1 MTTDPLV
8 SIVLPVFNES
18 EGIDNTLA
26 VLSNY
31 VRIRPERYELIFVD
45 DGSQDDTVAKI
56 QAAMAKNSAIRLV
69 RFSRNFGH
77 QLAITAGIRYTTGDA
92 VVVMDA
98 DLQDPPSVIPAMLDQ
113 WQKGFSVVYGKRR
126 HRSGETWFKKVTA
139 TTFYRL
145 LAAMT
150 KVDIPVDTGD
160 FRLMDRQVV
169 DILMTMNETDPYVR
183 GMVSWVGFKQTA
195 VLYDRQ
201 ERTAGESK
209 YPLRK
214 MLNLAMNGLTS
225 FSTAPLAL
233 ASWLSGIALGISVLI
248 VAISALLGDLTLD
261 TWILSSLFFL
271 GSGGFLIL
279 GIIGTYIGRLFN
291 QSRQRPLYIV
301 EATYGFA
308 QSKATP
314 QYMQQRARM

>member
-248 VAISALLGDLTLD
+248 VAISALLGDLALD

-308 QSKATP
+308 QAKATP
-314 QYMQQRARM
+314 QYVQQRARM

>member
-214 MLNLAMNGLTS
+214 MLNLAMNGLMS

-248 VAISALLGDLTLD
+248 VAISALLGDLALD

-308 QSKATP
+308 QAKATP
-314 QYMQQRARM
+314 QYVQQRARM

>member
-248 VAISALLGDLTLD
+248 VAISALLGDLALD

-308 QSKATP
+308 QAKATP

>member
-31 VRIRPERYELIFVD
+31 FRIRPERYELIFVD

-145 LAAMT
+145 LATMT

-248 VAISALLGDLTLD
+248 VAISALLGDLALD

-308 QSKATP
+308 QAKATP

>member
-248 VAISALLGDLTLD
+248 VSISALLGDLALD

-308 QSKATP
+308 QAKATP